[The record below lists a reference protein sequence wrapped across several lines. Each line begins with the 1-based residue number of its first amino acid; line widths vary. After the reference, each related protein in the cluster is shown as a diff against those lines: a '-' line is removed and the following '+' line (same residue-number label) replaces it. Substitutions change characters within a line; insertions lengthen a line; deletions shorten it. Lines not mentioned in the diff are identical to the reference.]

1 MYGVPLISRKF
12 LAFALICAL
21 ALMSAMSSVCPA
33 CDRMEQPSSQRSGLR
48 GTPDDPVDTC
58 DKDGCSCCGFQLVA
72 ANPPGILTQ
81 GESVSVLKM
90 VAVLPPAE
98 PTFDFNYP
106 PRL

>member
-1 MYGVPLISRKF
+1 MDGVPLISRKF
-12 LAFALICAL
+12 LASALICAL

-33 CDRMEQPSSQRSGLR
+33 CDRMDQPSSQQFGLH

-72 ANPPGILTQ
+72 TQVPSILAQ
-81 GESVSVLKM
+81 GDFVASVTM
-90 VAVLPPAE
+90 CEVLPPAE
-98 PTFDFNYP
+98 PIFDLNYP